1 MTAFLTDYQPI
12 KHKNMKKEFFR
23 AFMEASV
30 DSAFEEFKEQALNLK
45 DGEMS
50 CEGMEILK
58 LSFKAGFVSACKLLT
73 KPQPPKE

>member
-1 MTAFLTDYQPI
+1 
-12 KHKNMKKEFFR
+12 
-23 AFMEASV
+23 MEASV

>member
-1 MTAFLTDYQPI
+1 
-12 KHKNMKKEFFR
+12 
-23 AFMEASV
+23 MEASV
-30 DSAFEEFKEQALNLK
+30 DSAFEEFKEQALNLE

-73 KPQPPKE
+73 KPQPPTCSEKPNNCEKGDKE